1 MDVEERFRTI
11 AALIGEPARA
21 TMLWS
26 LLDGKAL
33 TATELAIRADVS
45 AQSASMHLNKLVQAD
60 LLAVESQGRHRYYR
74 FRKPETA
81 YVIEALANLITTHT
95 PESPSHTSTLSRSN
109 ALSSSDPTGIRY
121 CRTCYDHLAG
131 KVAVEITN
139 RLVHQKIVSLENDH
153 YDVTRKGLQWFNTLG
168 IDAESLR
175 HERRQFARRCLDW
188 SERKPHLAGSLGA
201 ALLNTWIDSG
211 WITRQKN
218 SRATIVTAKG
228 QQGFYK
234 LLGLNI

>member
-1 MDVEERFRTI
+1 MDVEERFRAI
-11 AALIGEPARA
+11 VALIGEPARA

-45 AQSASMHLNKLVQAD
+45 AQSASMHLNKLVQAE

-81 YVIEALANLITTHT
+81 YVIEALANLITPHDQKTHASSISHSL
-95 PESPSHTSTLSRSN
+95 SP
-109 ALSSSDPTGIRY
+109 PTGIRY

-139 RLVHQKIVSLENDH
+139 RLVHQKIMHVENDH
-153 YDVTRKGLQWFNTLG
+153 YDVTRKGQQWFNALG

-175 HERRQFARRCLDW
+175 DERRQFARRCLDW
-188 SERKPHLAGSLGA
+188 SERKPHLAGALGA
-201 ALLNTWIDSG
+201 ALLTTWTDSG

-218 SRATIVTAKG
+218 TRATTLTAKG

-234 LLGLNI
+234 LLGLNL

>member
-1 MDVEERFRTI
+1 MDVEERFRSV

-74 FRKPETA
+74 FRRPETA
-81 YVIEALANLITTHT
+81 YVIEALANLITPHD
-95 PESPSHTSTLSRSN
+95 SKTLPRAHVMN
-109 ALSSSDPTGIRY
+109 TPTGIRY

-139 RLVHQKIVSLENDH
+139 RLVHKKVIQLEDDH
-153 YDVTRKGLQWFNTLG
+153 YNVTRKGLQWFDTLG
-168 IDAESLR
+168 IDTESLQ

-218 SRATIVTAKG
+218 TRATTLTAKG

-234 LLGLNI
+234 LLGLNL

>member
-1 MDVEERFRTI
+1 MDDEERFRSV

-45 AQSASMHLNKLVQAD
+45 AQSASMHLNKLVQAE

-81 YVIEALANLITTHT
+81 YVIEALATLVTPHDTKTLPRSIDTH
-95 PESPSHTSTLSRSN
+95 
-109 ALSSSDPTGIRY
+109 TGIRY

-139 RLVHQKIVSLENDH
+139 RLVHQKIVQLEDDH
-153 YDVTRKGLQWFNTLG
+153 YNVTRKGLQWFDTLG
-168 IDAESLR
+168 IDTESLQ

-218 SRATIVTAKG
+218 TRATTLTAKG

-234 LLGLNI
+234 LLGLNL

>member
-1 MDVEERFRTI
+1 MDVERFRTI

-74 FRKPETA
+74 FRKPDTA

-95 PESPSHTSTLSRSN
+95 PESPARTSPLSHANSHSF
-109 ALSSSDPTGIRY
+109 TGVRY

-139 RLVHQKIVSLENDH
+139 KLIHQKIVYIENDH

-168 IDAESLR
+168 IDADALR
-175 HERRQFARRCLDW
+175 QERRQFARRCLDW

-201 ALLNTWIDSG
+201 ALLTTWIDSG

-218 SRATIVTAKG
+218 TRATTLTAKG

-234 LLGLNI
+234 LLGLNL